1 MNPGAG
7 HREPA
12 PSQRGPRASRPLSA
26 PKAHSEPEGL
36 DSWIH
41 PQAGSHDRA
50 RGGHAAGGGDT
61 RREEG
66 TRGRRRGH
74 AAGGGDTRLEGAAAD
89 VMNSPAAG
97 AATLEGRAAE

>member
-1 MNPGAG
+1 MLPG
-7 HREPA
+7 
-12 PSQRGPRASRPLSA
+12 PSVRPRPHEG
-26 PKAHSEPEGL
+26 HSEPEGL

-61 RREEG
+61 WREEG